1 MSVWIKYLQV
11 SEDFLSM
18 TFKYCLIERGQQY
31 QTDWG
36 NILRPELWS
45 VLMRFSIN
53 EISMELYHLLTWT
66 FLPFCSLFIQSI
78 YLVCISDVFFNNW
91 INWILL
97 FIISHEISF
106 ANSYVTYSLLTIIK
120 CNFFF
125 YFHYFQET
133 VLTSPY
139 QNMMPHVRGGGDT
152 YHLNRIIINITTSV
166 IILH

>member
-18 TFKYCLIERGQQY
+18 TFNYCLIERGQQY

-120 CNFFF
+120 CKIFFLF
-125 YFHYFQET
+125 PLFSGNCSHFTISEYDATCE
-133 VLTSPY
+133 
-139 QNMMPHVRGGGDT
+139 GGGDT